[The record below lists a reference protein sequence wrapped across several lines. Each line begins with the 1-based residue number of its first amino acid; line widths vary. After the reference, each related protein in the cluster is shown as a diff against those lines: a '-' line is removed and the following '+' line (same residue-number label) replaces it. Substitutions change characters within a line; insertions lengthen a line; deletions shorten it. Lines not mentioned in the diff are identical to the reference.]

1 MLEFCLANEAPSCI
15 NDSKSGIT
23 ARPLYY
29 KADITALAVSQLC
42 ALETDLS
49 RIPKELF
56 EKHQNS
62 NGKEFYRVNYQL
74 VLTPKSA
81 SLLFDLEF
89 NGISY
94 GTVRS
99 RY

>member
-1 MLEFCLANEAPSCI
+1 MILTS
-15 NDSKSGIT
+15 DV
-23 ARPLYY
+23 
-29 KADITALAVSQLC
+29 LAVSKLC
-42 ALETDLS
+42 ELEVDLS
-49 RIPKELF
+49 KIPKELF
-56 EKHQNS
+56 EVHHNS
-62 NGKEFYRVNYQL
+62 KGKAYYRIDYQL
-74 VLTPKSA
+74 GLTPTSA

>member
-1 MLEFCLANEAPSCI
+1 MFA
-15 NDSKSGIT
+15 
-23 ARPLYY
+23 
-29 KADITALAVSQLC
+29 AVSKLC
-42 ALETDLS
+42 CFEADLS
-49 RIPKELF
+49 KIPKELF

-62 NGKEFYRVNYQL
+62 KGEEYYKIVFQL
-74 VLTPKSA
+74 VLTPQSA
-81 SLLFDLEF
+81 SLLFELEF

>member
-1 MLEFCLANEAPSCI
+1 MS
-15 NDSKSGIT
+15 
-23 ARPLYY
+23 PL
-29 KADITALAVSQLC
+29 C
-42 ALETDLS
+42 ELETDLS
-49 RIPKELF
+49 KIPKALF
-56 EKHQNS
+56 EKHRNS
-62 NGKEFYRVNYQL
+62 KGKEYYKINYQL

>member
-1 MLEFCLANEAPSCI
+1 MTDIYILAMSKLCELEA
-15 NDSKSGIT
+15 
-23 ARPLYY
+23 
-29 KADITALAVSQLC
+29 
-42 ALETDLS
+42 DLS

-56 EKHQNS
+56 EKCRNS
-62 NGKEFYRVNYQL
+62 KGKEYYKINYQL

-89 NGISY
+89 NGMSY

>member
-1 MLEFCLANEAPSCI
+1 MTDVYIP
-15 NDSKSGIT
+15 
-23 ARPLYY
+23 
-29 KADITALAVSQLC
+29 AVSKLC
-42 ALETDLS
+42 ELEADLS

-56 EKHQNS
+56 EKRRNS
-62 NGKEFYRVNYQL
+62 KGKEYYKINYQL

-89 NGISY
+89 NGMPY